1 MNSDQT
7 PRWQPEKGAALCAE
21 ISGFLFQHPCGM
33 HARHHCYR
41 CEKPICVAHT
51 VTQGEQTICQSCSK
65 LPPDQPTPTT
75 KDWLAGD
82 YWHDIDV
89 EIDDRPVWYR
99 RKSGIRKSRLK
110 KNRHHHSSEPD
121 MDFTDADESEFDT
134 PESNQIFAEQ
144 PWEND
149 MGAS

>member
-7 PRWQPEKGAALCAE
+7 PDWQPEKEAALCAE

-33 HARHHCYR
+33 HARHRCHR
-41 CEKPICVAHT
+41 CEKPTCVAHT
-51 VTQGEQTICQSCSK
+51 VTQGEQTICQSCSE
-65 LPPDQPTPTT
+65 LPPDQSTSPT
-75 KDWLAGD
+75 KDWLEGD
-82 YWHDIDV
+82 FWTDIDI
-89 EIDDRPVWYR
+89 EIDDRPFWYR

-110 KNRHHHSSEPD
+110 KDQHHHSSEPD
-121 MDFTDADESEFDT
+121 MDFTDADESGFDN
-134 PESNQIFAEQ
+134 PESNQILAEQ